1 MSDAVRTKCK
11 ICHNVVKINAMRGHT
26 KKDHAMVITQYKAA
40 HNQHFFDE
48 YEKIL
53 HECGL
58 CGEYLLVDSD
68 VIAIHLKGKYKNH
81 GLTHAQYNAEFM
93 KTSSKSNPKSKRE
106 SSVPLALDES
116 SNQSSLSAKSS
127 KELKVK
133 QIEQNPSKSLSQID
147 ESSNHSSSSTQDSI
161 QRNSLKSFNEI
172 KTLVLHKC
180 SQCHK
185 MFSDK
190 RGLLLHMSISHQN
203 EVDIQTKNKTNKNKS
218 YNYTKQKVSSKYSH
232 RCECGQQFL
241 GEVGLSLHRDKAVAA
256 PCIAAAAQPGA
267 VTVGGFR
274 NLLAGLETGLQFPA
288 LETLLTLDLSLPL
301 ADLDLSSV
309 ALN

>member
-1 MSDAVRTKCK
+1 MSR
-11 ICHNVVKINAMRGHT
+11 IHPMQFLG
-26 KKDHAMVITQYKAA
+26 
-40 HNQHFFDE
+40 
-48 YEKIL
+48 EK
-53 HECGL
+53 
-58 CGEYLLVDSD
+58 
-68 VIAIHLKGKYKNH
+68 LK
-81 GLTHAQYNAEFM
+81 
-93 KTSSKSNPKSKRE
+93 
-106 SSVPLALDES
+106 
-116 SNQSSLSAKSS
+116 
-127 KELKVK
+127 
-133 QIEQNPSKSLSQID
+133 SQID
-147 ESSNHSSSSTQDSI
+147 DSSNHTSSTQDSI
-161 QRNSLKSFNEI
+161 QRNSLKSFRET

-180 SQCHK
+180 SQCAQI
-185 MFSDK
+185 FNDK

-256 PCIAAAAQPGA
+256 PCIAAAAKPG

-309 ALN
+309 VVN